1 MTEDLNISAFFSQV
15 MKRWWL
21 LIGLMILG
29 GVAGLLLSLVRQPLY
44 QSEATVT
51 TVLDYAVLGRLDDW
65 EQDQLYLAIG
75 DVIESTKVKEQ
86 VIAAANANDIA
97 LTVKDIDENFAADRQ
112 DTRWMMRVRAESP
125 ELAQQLNE
133 YWTAAAMDALVEMS
147 INNQQ
152 AFVYQR
158 YLASLTDCFE
168 QSVVIDP
175 VSQECSISD
184 VNAIR
189 EAMTTAI
196 ASTGSLDYRR
206 SLILFHASFE
216 LTTEPT
222 LPASVAVFS
231 RSIMVLAG
239 AFIGLLAVLI
249 FFIIELPGT
258 KRG

>member
-21 LIGLMILG
+21 LIGMMILG
-29 GVAGLLLSLVRQPLY
+29 GVAGLLLTLVRQPLY

-51 TVLDYAVLGRLDDW
+51 TVLDYAVLGHLSDW
-65 EQDQLYLAIG
+65 EQDQLYRSIG
-75 DVIESTKVKEQ
+75 DVIDSTKVKEQ
-86 VIAAANANDIA
+86 VIAAADAQGIS
-97 LTVKDIDENFAADRQ
+97 LTAEDVTKNFAADRQ

-125 ELAQQLNE
+125 ELAQKLNE
-133 YWTAAAMDALVEMS
+133 YWAAASMDALVEMYMK
-147 INNQQ
+147 NQE
-152 AFVYQR
+152 AFAYQR

-175 VSQECSISD
+175 VSQECNISD

-189 EAMTTAI
+189 EAMTV
-196 ASTGSLDYRR
+196 ASENTGSLDYRR
-206 SLILFHASFE
+206 SLILSHASFE

-222 LPASVAVFS
+222 LPSSPAVFS
-231 RSIMVLAG
+231 RNIMAFAG
-239 AFIGLLAVLI
+239 SLIGLLAALI
-249 FFIIELPGT
+249 IFLTGLPGT